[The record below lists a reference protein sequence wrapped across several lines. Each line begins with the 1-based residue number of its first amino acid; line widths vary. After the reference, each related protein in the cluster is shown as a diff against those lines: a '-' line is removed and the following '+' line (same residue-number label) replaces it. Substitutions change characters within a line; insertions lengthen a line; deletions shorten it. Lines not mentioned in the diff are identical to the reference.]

1 MPKIVVYVTFNLQL
15 HICMVHRCDPCASL
29 LSPFFH
35 SFCPSLATSLPHAPS
50 GALAL
55 LSFFEQR
62 QQLVS
67 LCEDLEEVDH
77 ERHIVM
83 PPPHVLEPP
92 LVFGR
97 IREETENRFICGRT
111 GQQRA
116 SVTYPGRIMKKRGGS
131 SPAAVSHPPYI

>member
-1 MPKIVVYVTFNLQL
+1 MPKIVVYVIFNLQL

-29 LSPFFH
+29 FSPFFH

-92 LVFGR
+92 LVFWSNSR
-97 IREETENRFICGRT
+97 RNRKIGSYVLAKDNN
-111 GQQRA
+111 GQ
-116 SVTYPGRIMKKRGGS
+116 V
-131 SPAAVSHPPYI
+131 